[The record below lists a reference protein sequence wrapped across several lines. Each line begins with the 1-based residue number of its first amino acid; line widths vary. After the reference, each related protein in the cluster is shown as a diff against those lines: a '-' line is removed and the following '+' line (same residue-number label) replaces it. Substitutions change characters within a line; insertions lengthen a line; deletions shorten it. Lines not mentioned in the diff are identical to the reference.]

1 MILFTIILLMIISL
15 LVGMA
20 FSITGALLTG
30 LIWLIVK
37 IPIGLILIVL
47 GAVMCC
53 TILLIPLGLGMIK
66 GGVKLIIPG

>member
-1 MILFTIILLMIISL
+1 MILFTIILLIVISL

-47 GAVMCC
+47 GAAMCC
-53 TILLIPLGLGMIK
+53 TILLIPLGFGMIK

>member
-1 MILFTIILLMIISL
+1 MILFTIILLIVISL

-37 IPIGLILIVL
+37 IPIGLILIGL

-53 TILLIPLGLGMIK
+53 TILLIPRGLGMIK